1 MLTCRGG
8 TPCHCIRVSF
18 FGVRIGLVQEMESG
32 NNRDIQIQIS
42 SPFLCFHERKKKNH
56 QFDLRSI
63 CLLYVMSC
71 TAGAICRG
79 CHCGICSAA
88 NASVERAFRSFVV
101 YMSSYSWSRRSR
113 TVKAAGGTS
122 CEAAKK
128 IGSAVTTEPKG
139 RSYRYLKVHLP
150 RLMCSRYCGVL
161 SYRRPRPSIGGQGS
175 SSGQVGF
182 VKASVW
188 QSCP

>member
-1 MLTCRGG
+1 MHGKRHAHVQGWNSLPLHKGQ
-8 TPCHCIRVSF
+8 F

-42 SPFLCFHERKKKNH
+42 SPFLCFHERKKNH

-88 NASVERAFRSFVV
+88 NASVERVHSGKHFVV
-101 YMSSYSWSRRSR
+101 S
-113 TVKAAGGTS
+113 
-122 CEAAKK
+122 
-128 IGSAVTTEPKG
+128 
-139 RSYRYLKVHLP
+139 
-150 RLMCSRYCGVL
+150 
-161 SYRRPRPSIGGQGS
+161 
-175 SSGQVGF
+175 
-182 VKASVW
+182 
-188 QSCP
+188 